1 MDVQTILQCNVI
13 IDYWCLS
20 GDKGEM
26 CSVCPVSLGPAGPA
40 GKPGEP
46 GEGGPPGKNHT
57 DTRFFTVNIWAIDP
71 VTDGGTDRCEPS
83 ETKVDYLTRT

>member
-1 MDVQTILQCNVI
+1 
-13 IDYWCLS
+13 
-20 GDKGEM
+20 M

-57 DTRFFTVNIWAIDP
+57 DALNVRAIDP
-71 VTDGGTDRCEPS
+71 LTDRVTDRCEPS
-83 ETKVDYLTRT
+83 ETKVDHLTRS